1 MSKLDEMAP
10 PTLISEPPSPA
21 RRGSYRSSP
30 EANKSS
36 TVEDGITTPP
46 HSPSSTKHHRRSTSR
61 RPSTKHGSPR
71 DRPVVDHTYTDHY
84 YDPVVVRN
92 ETGDKKLTSRGGVTT
107 PFPVKLHRMLDPGN
121 ELDGIVAWR
130 PHGRAF
136 MIHDKDA
143 FVNEIMPTVF
153 NQSKLTSFQRQL
165 NLYGFVRLTAP
176 GADHGS
182 YYHELFLRG
191 RPDLCQRMQRTR
203 IKGNGMKAAASP
215 STEPRFYEMKHCPED
230 AVSFLQESSD
240 KVMDMD
246 CAEDRVLVGED
257 EMDQEEVGEVNYT
270 GEDAFQTT
278 LLGEMPTTIS
288 PSSSLVGKPIFG
300 GLSEKE
306 SLMPLNDR
314 SPPKFESVTF
324 SKNDRNMSSSQALS
338 LASLLSPPLTQSSLP
353 FEFPFEA
360 VDWEL
365 GKADEGM
372 SDCLDLAIMNEE
384 VEEDDLL
391 SFSCEGTG
399 IVSQVSKSNADAQVA
414 SLVDKQEEASSGTM
428 YFGELTQV

>member
-1 MSKLDEMAP
+1 MFD
-10 PTLISEPPSPA
+10 T
-21 RRGSYRSSP
+21 
-30 EANKSS
+30 
-36 TVEDGITTPP
+36 
-46 HSPSSTKHHRRSTSR
+46 
-61 RPSTKHGSPR
+61 
-71 DRPVVDHTYTDHY
+71 TDHSY
-84 YDPVVVRN
+84 
-92 ETGDKKLTSRGGVTT
+92 LT
-107 PFPVKLHRMLDPGN
+107 
-121 ELDGIVAWR
+121 
-130 PHGRAF
+130 
-136 MIHDKDA
+136 
-143 FVNEIMPTVF
+143 
-153 NQSKLTSFQRQL
+153 Q
-165 NLYGFVRLTAP
+165 RLTAP

-215 STEPRFYEMKHCPED
+215 STEPRFYEMKHCSEG
-230 AVSFLQESSD
+230 AVRFPQESSD
-240 KVMDMD
+240 KAMDMD
-246 CAEDRVLVGED
+246 CAEDRVLVGEN
-257 EMDQEEVGEVNYT
+257 EMEQEEEGEVNYT
-270 GEDAFQTT
+270 GNDAFQTT

-300 GLSEKE
+300 GLSENE